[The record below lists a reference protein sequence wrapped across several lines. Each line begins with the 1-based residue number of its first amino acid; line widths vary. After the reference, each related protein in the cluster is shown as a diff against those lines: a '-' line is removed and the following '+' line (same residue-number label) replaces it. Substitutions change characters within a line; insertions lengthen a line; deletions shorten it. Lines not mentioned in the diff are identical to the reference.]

1 MLPILTHFN
10 IHATVLFQ
18 DRHTG
23 SLKSGAKKETIDLFT
38 LTASQARAV
47 ALCLEA
53 ERNKTPI
60 RLIVY
65 GTAGTGK
72 THLIKALKQECKGVC
87 CMAPTA
93 MAALLIDGITYQ
105 SAIPTPVNG
114 QRAWKKLPSAV
125 LSRYQHKLKDVQLLI
140 LDEFSMLSMSDMGW
154 LDSRLREIR
163 HANLPFGGF
172 SIVFAGDFGQLPPCA
187 GVPLFRKPMSDV
199 PKRVSG
205 RNMYLG
211 ISKVVILTK
220 PQRTKNASTKFKGAL
235 ELLRNGLLMDDS
247 TDPVYTVLKERF
259 TCNVDT
265 RQFDDAVNVWY
276 CRKPVRQYNH
286 NAIVKLGTPIAVV
299 NAVVHTGPTSARKAD
314 PRGAGNLES
323 KLVLAVGARVMEA
336 KYTTKH
342 KSTRGEC
349 TQRNSIDSVTSKH

>member
-1 MLPILTHFN
+1 
-10 IHATVLFQ
+10 
-18 DRHTG
+18 
-23 SLKSGAKKETIDLFT
+23 
-38 LTASQARAV
+38 
-47 ALCLEA
+47 
-53 ERNKTPI
+53 
-60 RLIVY
+60 
-65 GTAGTGK
+65 
-72 THLIKALKQECKGVC
+72 
-87 CMAPTA
+87 
-93 MAALLIDGITYQ
+93 
-105 SAIPTPVNG
+105 
-114 QRAWKKLPSAV
+114 
-125 LSRYQHKLKDVQLLI
+125 
-140 LDEFSMLSMSDMGW
+140 
-154 LDSRLREIR
+154 
-163 HANLPFGGF
+163 
-172 SIVFAGDFGQLPPCA
+172 
-187 GVPLFRKPMSDV
+187 
-199 PKRVSG
+199 
-205 RNMYLG
+205 MYLG
-211 ISKVVILTK
+211 ISEVVILTK